1 VVGFALVIALSVP
14 AAAKV
19 DITEV
24 ATGLDSPRGVAVG
37 PDGTVYVA
45 ESGTGGAEPCVA
57 HPELEELCF
66 GPSGSITAVT
76 DGVASELVGGLTS
89 AITPAGE
96 VLGPTGVAVDA
107 SGVVW
112 FLVGLPGHGA
122 AEFRDAV
129 PDGAAAGAGQLY
141 MVDESGAA
149 VSVAD
154 LAAYESSDNPD
165 ADQPG
170 NADPD
175 SNAFGLAATDAGA
188 LVTDAGGND
197 LLMVDAEGAISTL
210 AVFPVVMQEAPPA
223 PPDPAASVDPNAT
236 AAPPMMVP
244 MDPVPTS
251 VAVGPDGAYYVGQLT
266 GFPFPP
272 GAASVFR
279 VVPGEEPS
287 VYASGFTNVIDVEFG
302 PDGTLYVLEISN
314 PGLLTALGGGSP
326 AGGLWKVPPGGGEP
340 ELLDNEGLTLPGGMA
355 MAEDGTLYIS
365 DCSICPGEGG
375 PIGGGRLV
383 SVKP

>member
-1 VVGFALVIALSVP
+1 MSMP

-66 GPSGSITAVT
+66 GTSGSIIAVT
-76 DGVASELVGGLTS
+76 DGVASEFVGGLTS

-96 VLGPTGVAVDA
+96 AIGPSGVAVDA
-107 SGVVW
+107 NGAVW
-112 FLVGLPGHGA
+112 FLVGLPGAGA

-154 LAAYESSDNPD
+154 LAAYETSDNPD

-170 NADPD
+170 NSEPD

-197 LLMVDAEGAISTL
+197 LLMVDAEGAISTV
-210 AVFPVVMQEAPPA
+210 AVFPVVMQEAPP
-223 PPDPAASVDPNAT
+223 DPAAEEGAE
-236 AAPPMMVP
+236 PMMVP

-272 GAASVFR
+272 GAANVFR

-326 AGGLWKVPPGGGEP
+326 AGGLWKVPPGGLRHP
-340 ELLDNEGLTLPGGMA
+340 TLP
-355 MAEDGTLYIS
+355 
-365 DCSICPGEGG
+365 SI
-375 PIGGGRLV
+375 R
-383 SVKP
+383 SAA

>member
-1 VVGFALVIALSVP
+1 MAIVGLVAALSAP

-24 ATGLDSPRGVAVG
+24 VSGLDSPRGVAVG

-45 ESGTGGAEPCVA
+45 EAGTGGAEPCVE
-57 HPELEELCF
+57 HPELVGLCF
-66 GPSGSITAVT
+66 GPSGSITAVQ
-76 DGVASELVGGLTS
+76 DGVASEFVGGLPS
-89 AITPAGE
+89 GITEVGE
-96 VLGPTGVAVDA
+96 ALGPSAVTVDA
-107 SGVVW
+107 NGGVW

-122 AEFRDAV
+122 AEYRDAV
-129 PDGAAAGAGQLY
+129 PDGPAAGAGQLY

-154 LAAYESSDNPD
+154 MAAYETASNPD
-165 ADQPG
+165 AEQPG

-175 SNAFGLAATDAGA
+175 SNAYGLAATDAGA
-188 LVTDAGGND
+188 IVADAGGND

-210 AVFPVVMQEAPPA
+210 AVFPVVMQEAPP
-223 PPDPAASVDPNAT
+223 DPAAEEGAE
-236 AAPPMMVP
+236 PMMVP

-266 GFPFPP
+266 GFPFPA

-287 VYASGFTNVIDVEFG
+287 VYASGFSAVVDVEFG
-302 PDGTLYVLEISN
+302 PDGSLYVLEMAHG
-314 PGLLTALGGGSP
+314 GLLAALGGGSP
-326 AGGLWKVPPGGGEP
+326 AGGLWKVPPGGGTP
-340 ELLDNEGLTLPGGMA
+340 ELLDSEGLTLPGGMA
-355 MAEDGTLYIS
+355 LSEDGTLYIS
-365 DCSICPGEGG
+365 DCSICPGSGG
-375 PIGGGRLV
+375 PMGAGRLV
-383 SVKP
+383 SVQL